1 MTRRLHAA
9 CPACQR
15 AEALRPDG
23 TMLQHTAPDARSG
36 RWRVCPGTGRD
47 PGADAVRAWLAG
59 HESDA
64 ADAVRRAQA
73 ALTRAQAELAEA
85 DREHAERAAWCAR
98 ERGRL

>member
-9 CPACQR
+9 CPVCQR

-23 TMLQHTAPDARSG
+23 TMLQHTAPHPSG

-64 ADAVRRAQA
+64 ADAAQRAQA
-73 ALTRAQAELAEA
+73 ALARAQAELAAAQQE
-85 DREHAERAAWCAR
+85 RAERAAWCAR
-98 ERGRL
+98 QRGRL